1 MGNYWVLQMEV
12 FSMKNKPENK
22 LAFSVLATLTTGIA
36 LVYTFIMFHRIVFA
50 VVGVGVLFLIT
61 AYILTQNIIA
71 YVTMRNKSMN
81 VQIKNYI
88 DDISHQIETMNGVQ
102 SKLGKATYLYTRQAA
117 EKVTNLENNYTESQA
132 ALYKNLS
139 TITNTQNKAT
149 KLMIKY
155 DLNNT
160 TKLIS
165 TIKDMR
171 NHLSETMVQG
181 FDQIQ
186 PNNDDVVAVLN
197 DIVSYLKSQ
206 PQQVNQ
212 GLSVQLNNV
221 AHELQ
226 NISTSIQQ
234 VQMPAGSMQ
243 TQASVGAMNYSAPS
257 DTTADIVNP
266 ETVNNTATAYDQEPV
281 PEETNV
287 ITEAAAIPEPIITE
301 EAAPVQETASTD
313 MTETAT
319 DPIPSVDTIDKTAT
333 PDISAT
339 DIPATEN
346 TSEASANTITD
357 DTVPEPIESAVAENS
372 ANDISTS
379 DNMLGVEG
387 KSSNDMLSADEIAA
401 LFAAADPTPKKEDP
415 VIEDE
420 KEEPFTPTFT
430 VVGKSTDPV
439 EEPEEPAKVATIGDV
454 IASDDPNRQLSAD
467 EIAALFAA
475 ADPVPKKEEPV
486 AAEEAPATP
495 VTDDP
500 NRQLSPDE
508 IAALFAAS
516 EPTPKS
522 DEEARIEEQKMD
534 EALAAQAATAPTV
547 TPVSDDPNKQLSP
560 DEIAALFASLG

>member
-1 MGNYWVLQMEV
+1 M
-12 FSMKNKPENK
+12 NKPENK

-36 LVYTFIMFHRIVFA
+36 LIYTFIMFHRILFA
-50 VVGVGVLFLIT
+50 VVGVSILFLIT
-61 AYILTQNIIA
+61 AYILVQNIVA
-71 YVTMRNKSMN
+71 YITMRNKSMN

-88 DDISHQIETMNGVQ
+88 DDISQQIETMNGAQ

-117 EKVTNLENNYTESQA
+117 EKVSTLENNYAESQA

-186 PNNDDVVAVLN
+186 PNNDDVVVVLN

-206 PQQVNQ
+206 PQQMNQ
-212 GLSVQLNNV
+212 GLSIQLNNV

-234 VQMPAGSMQ
+234 VQVPAGTPQVQPMADPAYAD
-243 TQASVGAMNYSAPS
+243 TEQANNIPTDNMIPE
-257 DTTADIVNP
+257 DIAEDIP
-266 ETVNNTATAYDQEPV
+266 
-281 PEETNV
+281 
-287 ITEAAAIPEPIITE
+287 EAAVSEDISTKDTLATT
-301 EAAPVQETASTD
+301 ETAST
-313 MTETAT
+313 EK
-319 DPIPSVDTIDKTAT
+319 PVIVSIP
-333 PDISAT
+333 
-339 DIPATEN
+339 E
-346 TSEASANTITD
+346 
-357 DTVPEPIESAVAENS
+357 EPIAVSIPEEAVVNTTESP
-372 ANDISTS
+372 
-379 DNMLGVEG
+379 DNLGIEG
-387 KSSNDMLSADEIAA
+387 KSSSDMLSADEIAA
-401 LFAAADPTPKKEDP
+401 LFAAADPTPKKEES
-415 VIEDE
+415 VTEENEDA
-420 KEEPFTPTFT
+420 EPFTPTFT
-430 VVGKSTDPV
+430 VVGKSNETAEETEELTDNVTPITST
-439 EEPEEPAKVATIGDV
+439 EPA
-454 IASDDPNRQLSAD
+454 DDPNRQLSAD
-467 EIAALFAA
+467 EISALFAA
-475 ADPVPKKEEPV
+475 ADPAPKKEEPV
-486 AAEEAPATP
+486 ATETP
-495 VTDDP
+495 VTPANDDP

-522 DEEARIEEQKMD
+522 DEEARLEEQKMD
-534 EALAAQAATAPTV
+534 EALAAQTTAAPTV
-547 TPVSDDPNKQLSP
+547 TPVSDDPNKQLTP

>member
-1 MGNYWVLQMEV
+1 M
-12 FSMKNKPENK
+12 NKPENK

-36 LVYTFIMFHRIVFA
+36 LIYTFIMFHRILFA
-50 VVGVGVLFLIT
+50 VVGVSILFLIT
-61 AYILTQNIIA
+61 AYILVQNIVA
-71 YVTMRNKSMN
+71 YITMRNKSMN

-88 DDISHQIETMNGVQ
+88 DDISQQIETMNGAQ

-117 EKVTNLENNYTESQA
+117 EKVSTLENNYAESQA

-206 PQQVNQ
+206 PQQMNQ
-212 GLSVQLNNV
+212 GLSIQLNNV

-234 VQMPAGSMQ
+234 VQVPAGTPQVQ
-243 TQASVGAMNYSAPS
+243 TM
-257 DTTADIVNP
+257 ADP
-266 ETVNNTATAYDQEPV
+266 AYAVTEQTEDIRTDHMILEDIAEDIP
-281 PEETNV
+281 
-287 ITEAAAIPEPIITE
+287 EAAVSEDISTINTLATT
-301 EAAPVQETASTD
+301 ETAST
-313 MTETAT
+313 EK
-319 DPIPSVDTIDKTAT
+319 PV
-333 PDISAT
+333 
-339 DIPATEN
+339 
-346 TSEASANTITD
+346 
-357 DTVPEPIESAVAENS
+357 IESIPEEPVAESIPEEPVAEFIPEEPVAESIPEEAVTNTTES
-372 ANDISTS
+372 P
-379 DNMLGVEG
+379 DNLGIEG

-401 LFAAADPTPKKEDP
+401 LFAAADPSPKKEEP
-415 VIEDE
+415 ITEETEDT
-420 KEEPFTPTFT
+420 EPFTPTFT
-430 VVGKSTDPV
+430 VVGKSTEA
-439 EEPEEPAKVATIGDV
+439 EEETEELTDNVTPITSTEPA
-454 IASDDPNRQLSAD
+454 DDPNRQLSAD
-467 EIAALFAA
+467 EIAALFTA
-475 ADPVPKKEEPV
+475 ADPAPKKEEPV
-486 AAEEAPATP
+486 VDTTPAAPAA
-495 VTDDP
+495 DDP

-516 EPTPKS
+516 EPAPKS

-534 EALAAQAATAPTV
+534 EALAAQAAAPTV

>member
-1 MGNYWVLQMEV
+1 M
-12 FSMKNKPENK
+12 NKPENK

-36 LVYTFIMFHRIVFA
+36 LIYTFIMFHRILFA
-50 VVGVGVLFLIT
+50 VVGVSILFLIT
-61 AYILTQNIIA
+61 AYILVQNIVA
-71 YVTMRNKSMN
+71 YITMRNKSMN

-88 DDISHQIETMNGVQ
+88 DDISQQIETMNGAQ

-117 EKVTNLENNYTESQA
+117 EKVSTLENNYAESQA

-206 PQQVNQ
+206 PQQMNQ
-212 GLSVQLNNV
+212 GLSIQLNNV

-234 VQMPAGSMQ
+234 VQVPANTVP
-243 TQASVGAMNYSAPS
+243 TQASVNPTNYSAPS
-257 DTTADIVNP
+257 YTATDIVNT
-266 ETVNNTATAYDQEPV
+266 ETIPTESTFDQEPV
-281 PEETNV
+281 PEATNV
-287 ITEAAAIPEPIITE
+287 ITEEAVMPETIMTE
-301 EAAPVQETASTD
+301 EAAPIQEIASTD
-313 MTETAT
+313 ITENVT
-319 DPIPSVDTIDKTAT
+319 DTIPSVDTIEETIT

-346 TSEASANTITD
+346 TSEASANTIPD
-357 DTVPEPIESAVAENS
+357 DTVAEPTEAAVAENP
-372 ANDISTS
+372 ADDIPTS
-379 DNMLGVEG
+379 DNMSGIAG

-401 LFAAADPTPKKEDP
+401 LFAAADPTPKKEEP
-415 VIEDE
+415 VTEE
-420 KEEPFTPTFT
+420 AEQEEPFTPTFT
-430 VVGKSTDPV
+430 VVGKSTDSV
-439 EEPEEPAKVATIGDV
+439 EEAEEPTKVATIGDV
-454 IASDDPNRQLSAD
+454 LASDDPNRQLSAD

-475 ADPVPKKEEPV
+475 ADPAPKKEEPV
-486 AAEEAPATP
+486 VDTTPAAPAA
-495 VTDDP
+495 DDP

-516 EPTPKS
+516 EPAPKS

-534 EALAAQAATAPTV
+534 EALAAQAAAPTV

>member
-1 MGNYWVLQMEV
+1 M
-12 FSMKNKPENK
+12 NKPENK

-36 LVYTFIMFHRIVFA
+36 LIYTFIMFHRILFA
-50 VVGVGVLFLIT
+50 VVGVSILFLIT
-61 AYILTQNIIA
+61 AYILVQNIVA
-71 YVTMRNKSMN
+71 YITMRNKSMN

-88 DDISHQIETMNGVQ
+88 DDISQQLETMNGAQ

-117 EKVTNLENNYTESQA
+117 KKVSTLENNYAESQA

-206 PQQVNQ
+206 PQQLNQ
-212 GLSVQLNNV
+212 GLSIQLNNV

-234 VQMPAGSMQ
+234 VQIPAGTPQVQ
-243 TQASVGAMNYSAPS
+243 TMADPAYADTEQAKDIPTDNMILEDIAEDIPEAAVSEDISTI
-257 DTTADIVNP
+257 DTL
-266 ETVNNTATAYDQEPV
+266 ATA
-281 PEETNV
+281 
-287 ITEAAAIPEPIITE
+287 
-301 EAAPVQETASTD
+301 ETAST
-313 MTETAT
+313 EK
-319 DPIPSVDTIDKTAT
+319 PVIESIPEEPVAESVLEEPVAE
-333 PDISAT
+333 S
-339 DIPATEN
+339 IPE
-346 TSEASANTITD
+346 
-357 DTVPEPIESAVAENS
+357 EPIAESIPEEAVTNTTES
-372 ANDISTS
+372 P
-379 DNMLGVEG
+379 DNLGIEG

-401 LFAAADPTPKKEDP
+401 LFAAADPAPKKEEP
-415 VIEDE
+415 VTEETADA
-420 KEEPFTPTFT
+420 EPFTPTFT
-430 VVGKSTDPV
+430 VVGKSTEAK
-439 EEPEEPAKVATIGDV
+439 EETEELTDNVTPITSTEPA
-454 IASDDPNRQLSAD
+454 DDPNRQLSAD

-475 ADPVPKKEEPV
+475 SDPAPKKEEPV
-486 AAEEAPATP
+486 VDTTPAA
-495 VTDDP
+495 DDP

-516 EPTPKS
+516 EPEPKS

-534 EALAAQAATAPTV
+534 EALAAQAAAPTV

>member
-1 MGNYWVLQMEV
+1 MN
-12 FSMKNKPENK
+12 NKPENK

-36 LVYTFIMFHRIVFA
+36 LIYTFIMFHRIVFA
-50 VVGVGVLFLIT
+50 VAGVGVLFLIT

-71 YVTMRNKSMN
+71 YITMRNKSMN

-88 DDISHQIETMNGVQ
+88 DDISHQLETMNGEQ

-117 EKVTNLENNYTESQA
+117 EKVSNLENNYTESQA

-206 PQQVNQ
+206 PQQVNE
-212 GLSVQLNNV
+212 GLSIQLNNV

-234 VQMPAGSMQ
+234 TQIPVNAVPVQTPTESVPYTTTSDVPPAMPV
-243 TQASVGAMNYSAPS
+243 TEN
-257 DTTADIVNP
+257 TTS
-266 ETVNNTATAYDQEPV
+266 TQEPANIYADVEPAMEEASDAYVASTPSIEEV
-281 PEETNV
+281 PIHEIAEEPV
-287 ITEAAAIPEPIITE
+287 IEDISAAEIPAEPIIEDTPVTE
-301 EAAPVQETASTD
+301 IP
-313 MTETAT
+313 TET
-319 DPIPSVDTIDKTAT
+319 IIEET
-333 PDISAT
+333 PV
-339 DIPATEN
+339 TEVSTEPVIEET
-346 TSEASANTITD
+346 TSTE
-357 DTVPEPIESAVAENS
+357 
-372 ANDISTS
+372 
-379 DNMLGVEG
+379 LGIEG
-387 KSSNDMLSADEIAA
+387 KASNDMLNADEIAA
-401 LFAAADPTPKKEDP
+401 LFAAADPMPQKEEP
-415 VIEDE
+415 VIEE
-420 KEEPFTPTFT
+420 VEEEEPFTPTFT
-430 VVGKSTDPV
+430 VVGKSTDPIE
-439 EEPEEPAKVATIGDV
+439 EEPENTTDNTASLTSAAPA
-454 IASDDPNRQLSAD
+454 DDPNRQLSAD

-475 ADPVPKKEEPV
+475 ADPAPKKEEPIV
-486 AAEEAPATP
+486 AETPITPAN
-495 VTDDP
+495 DDP

-522 DEEARIEEQKMD
+522 DEEARLEEQKMD
-534 EALAAQAATAPTV
+534 EALAAQAAAAPTV
-547 TPVSDDPNKQLSP
+547 TPVSDDPNKQLTP